1 MGSSPL
7 ERRRFPRYRTD
18 LPITVTVGECDLKG
32 YYNQIAEGGLG
43 ALLPEE
49 VQVGSVVW
57 LQFIVL
63 IEPIK
68 LLRVQAAVRY
78 QIGPQHGLEFLSLN
92 EGERLAIRQFCGKL
106 PPVSRA

>member
-7 ERRRFPRYRTD
+7 ERRRFQRYGTD
-18 LPITVTVGECDLKG
+18 LPITVTFGESDLKG

-43 ALLPEE
+43 ALLPKA

-63 IEPIK
+63 TKPIE

-78 QIGPQHGLEFLSLN
+78 QIGLQHGLEFLSLN
-92 EGERLAIRQFCGKL
+92 ERERLAIRQFCSEL
-106 PPVSRA
+106 PPVGRA